1 MPVAVPPP
9 QGFTSEQRYLILGR
23 PPHIVFD
30 PPQGIPGQGGGPP
43 AGDDELIQEN
53 FIDPPD
59 HLLYDE
65 GVSGDE
71 GFVLINE

>member
-1 MPVAVPPP
+1 MPVAVSPP

-43 AGDDELIQEN
+43 AGDDELIEES
-53 FIDPPD
+53 FGVFD